1 MAGLVGLARYTGKVS
16 GFGPTG
22 RRRDMACLMTL
33 ATWLPG
39 QQVTGQR
46 LSLSMCSF
54 CRTGSAYA
62 LVMSQEIFG
71 CAVAGCTVRAGYRRS
86 NWT

>member
-33 ATWLPG
+33 AT
-39 QQVTGQR
+39 
-46 LSLSMCSF
+46 